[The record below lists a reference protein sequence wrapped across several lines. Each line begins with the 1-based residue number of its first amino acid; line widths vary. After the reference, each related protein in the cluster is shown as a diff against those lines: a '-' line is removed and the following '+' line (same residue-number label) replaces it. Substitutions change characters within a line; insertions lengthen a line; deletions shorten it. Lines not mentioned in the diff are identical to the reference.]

1 MSFRATTLKRSRLV
15 LGFLALATVSGM
27 AQVPDSPI
35 VFAQSAIITTLV
47 QAPNLGGG
55 GGNQNSDAD
64 TQWLKVEFHYGVI
77 PPNGGAFLDS
87 AEFRV
92 WIEGRDLYAPEA
104 TTKDGIPIA
113 LTGTVTY
120 VALPATHDAYGV
132 FYIPPATLDRFSTTR
147 GTSDFDRLFNIHIEA
162 YINGTKVDYFDK
174 NKEQDGSWY
183 MQLKPLTGY
192 VYRQDHCPFIMT
204 DPDRYPP
211 IKLPPTMIAQ

>member
-1 MSFRATTLKRSRLV
+1 MSFRLTVLRLCL
-15 LGFLALATVSGM
+15 LGASLFAFSAVSLH
-27 AQVPDSPI
+27 AQVPNSPI
-35 VFAQSAIITTLV
+35 VFAQSAITTSFV
-47 QAPNLGGG
+47 PAPSVGSNTPGFA
-55 GGNQNSDAD
+55 SDVN
-64 TQWLKVEFHYGVI
+64 WLKIEFHYGVT
-77 PPNGGAFLDS
+77 PNPSKFVDAV
-87 AEFRV
+87 EFRIWV
-92 WIEGRDLYAPEA
+92 EGRDLYAPEA
-104 TTKDGIPIA
+104 TTKDGIAVA
-113 LTGTVTY
+113 LTGNVTY

-192 VYRQDHCPFIMT
+192 VYRQDQCPFIMT